1 MSLSYLY
8 NNQFKYQDIPANA
21 IIYRSGTSGF
31 EIIQQEQGILMSDG
45 THYSFGIPTAAE
57 LIKNYTGNSIVMT
70 CNNKLVEVP
79 VEGTSPNKLLRQIDG
94 QWKVVDFSVQYIK
107 PELYDPSSW
116 QLWIADNDINVIN
129 IPKSSIENN
138 WYGVKYN
145 TELDEFDVAL
155 PATFPNLLQQTH
167 YEYMTSSSFA
177 IVSDKAIIKKYST
190 IYSSNNIDLPYCNLL
205 YCNDTNIYATTK
217 IFNNDVAPYIQI
229 RNGFSLTYS
238 SYDLIIIQGGLFI
251 ENYNEYSSNASFVT
265 TVMDYRYTYR
275 YRDSV
280 AFKNIENC
288 VKFNSGSST
297 NLILPLQLFATD
309 WRSVATFVNLQRIS
323 IFTCIYTDPNDTAI
337 YHWYYPRNFLN
348 MYVVRHIE

>member
-8 NNQFKYQDIPANA
+8 NNQFQYQDIPANA

-31 EIIQQEQGILMSDG
+31 ETIQQEQGILMSDG

-129 IPKSSIENN
+129 IPKDSIGNN

-145 TELDEFDVAL
+145 TELDQFDV
-155 PATFPNLLQQTH
+155 TSNLSSTLQEVH
-167 YEYMTSSSFA
+167 IAYRTSSSFA
-177 IVSDKAIIKKYST
+177 IVSDAAIIRKFDSIHRDSSYIN
-190 IYSSNNIDLPYCNLL
+190 IYDCSLL
-205 YCNDTNIYATTK
+205 YTYIENAD
-217 IFNNDVAPYIQI
+217 IFNNPNVDRQ
-229 RNGFSLTYS
+229 LYS
-238 SYDLIIIQGGLFI
+238 YPQRYVPVSSVVLIEVQGGLFI
-251 ENYNEYSSNASFVT
+251 ENYNEYSSNAAFISIVT
-265 TVMDYRYTYR
+265 DGVSTYK
-275 YRDSV
+275 YRDRD
-280 AFKNIENC
+280 AFRNVNSC

-297 NLILPLQLFATD
+297 NVILPLQLVTMEPNTIKTFTQPIRIKVYICIHTD
-309 WRSVATFVNLQRIS
+309 QH
-323 IFTCIYTDPNDTAI
+323 NDTAI

-348 MYVVRHIE
+348 MYITRHIERI

>member
-8 NNQFKYQDIPANA
+8 NNQFQYQDIPANA

-31 EIIQQEQGILMSDG
+31 ETIQQEQGILMSDG
-45 THYSFGIPTAAE
+45 THYSFGVPTAAE

-129 IPKSSIENN
+129 IPKDDIGNN

-145 TELDEFDVAL
+145 TDLDQFDV
-155 PATFPNLLQQTH
+155 TSNLSSTLQEVHIQ
-167 YEYMTSSSFA
+167 YRTSSSFA
-177 IVSDKAIIKKYST
+177 IVSDAAIIRKNYRNN
-190 IYSSNNIDLPYCNLL
+190 SSYIDIRDCNLL
-205 YCNDTNIYATTK
+205 YTYIKNAY
-217 IFNNDVAPYIQI
+217 IFNDPNVDRQLYPAARYIPV
-229 RNGFSLTYS
+229 S
-238 SYDLIIIQGGLFI
+238 SVVLIEAQGGLFI
-251 ENYNEYSSNASFVT
+251 ENYNEYSSNAAFISIVT
-265 TVMDYRYTYR
+265 DDVSTYK
-275 YRDSV
+275 YRDRA
-280 AFKNIENC
+280 AFKNINSC

-297 NLILPLQLFATD
+297 NVILPLQIVTMEANTIK
-309 WRSVATFVNLQRIS
+309 TFTQPERIKVY
-323 IFTCIYTDPNDTAI
+323 ICIHAVPNDTAI

-348 MYVVRHIE
+348 MYITRHIERI

>member
-8 NNQFKYQDIPANA
+8 NNQFQYQDIPANA

-31 EIIQQEQGILMSDG
+31 ETIQQEQGILMSDG
-45 THYSFGIPTAAE
+45 THYSFGVPTAAE

-129 IPKSSIENN
+129 IPKDSIENN

-145 TELDEFDVAL
+145 TELDQFDVTS
-155 PATFPNLLQQTH
+155 PVTFPNLLQETH
-167 YEYMTSSSFA
+167 LEYMTSSSFA
-177 IVSDKAIIKKYST
+177 VVSDKAILNKIDTAVDSST
-190 IYSSNNIDLPYCNLL
+190 IQLDQCSLLYTSARSSIIFNID
-205 YCNDTNIYATTK
+205 
-217 IFNNDVAPYIQI
+217 VAINVSTY
-229 RNGFSLTYS
+229 NGFTFTYS
-238 SYDLIIIQGGLFI
+238 SYDTITIQGGLFI
-251 ENYNEYSSNASFVT
+251 ENYNEYSSNAAFVSIVT
-265 TVMDYRYTYR
+265 DGVSTYR
-275 YRDSV
+275 YRDAA
-280 AFKNIENC
+280 AFKNVNYC
-288 VKFNSGSST
+288 VKFNSENST
-297 NLILPLQLFATD
+297 NLILPLQLVTTN
-309 WRSVATFVNLQRIS
+309 WRIVKTFTKPANIN
-323 IFTCIYTDPNDTAI
+323 IYTCIYTDPNDTAI

-348 MYVVRHIE
+348 MYVTRHI